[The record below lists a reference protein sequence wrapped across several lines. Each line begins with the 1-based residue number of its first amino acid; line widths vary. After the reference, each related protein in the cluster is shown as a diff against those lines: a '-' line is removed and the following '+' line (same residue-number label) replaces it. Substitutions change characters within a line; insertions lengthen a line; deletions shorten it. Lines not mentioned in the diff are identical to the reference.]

1 MNDGVNQN
9 LLNYFILLE
18 TKMIVMKTR
27 LTDIETKI
35 KEQKDTKNKVIN
47 NKNSYLPHFRFRFF

>member
-1 MNDGVNQN
+1 MNDGLNQN
-9 LLNYFILLE
+9 LLNYFILLD

-35 KEQKDTKNKVIN
+35 KEQEDTKNKVIN
-47 NKNSYLPHFRFRFF
+47 KQKSYLPDFRFRFF